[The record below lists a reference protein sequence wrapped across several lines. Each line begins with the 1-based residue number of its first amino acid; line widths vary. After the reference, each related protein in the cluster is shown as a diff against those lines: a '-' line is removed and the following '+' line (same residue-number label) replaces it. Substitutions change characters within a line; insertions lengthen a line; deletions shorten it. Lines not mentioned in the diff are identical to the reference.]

1 MPRVFMQVRP
11 DGWVA
16 LIIQHVALF
25 IGMAITIILG
35 RRFPDQTLLNIIS
48 KLSESYSG
56 HNYHRRCVLVLISAP
71 IVGYLLI

>member
-1 MPRVFMQVRP
+1 MANGPCIYNGDQCYRILTMPRVFYASTGP

-25 IGMAITIILG
+25 FGMAITIILG
-35 RRFPDQTLLNIIS
+35 RVSQIKPLLNIIS

-56 HNYHRRCVLVLISAP
+56 Q
-71 IVGYLLI
+71 